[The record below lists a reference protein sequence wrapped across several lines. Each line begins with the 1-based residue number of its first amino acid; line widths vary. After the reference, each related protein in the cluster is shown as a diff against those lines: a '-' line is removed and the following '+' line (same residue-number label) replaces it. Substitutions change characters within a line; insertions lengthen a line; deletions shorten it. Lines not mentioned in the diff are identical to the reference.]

1 MTTVTV
7 AELGC
12 ANTGSVVMAFERLGA
27 TVVLSD
33 QADTLSAAE
42 RLILPG
48 VGAAG
53 FAMQRIH
60 SLGLYALLRTFSR
73 PLLGVCLGQQ
83 LLFEHSDEGNV
94 AGLGLIPGRV
104 TALTAAPDRPVPHMG
119 WNTLEAVTDDPLMQG
134 VTDGDYAYFVHSYA
148 CPVGDFTLARCTYGT
163 AFSAVVRRGN
173 VWGAQFH
180 PERSARAGRTL
191 LANFLSVPC

>member
-33 QADTLSAAE
+33 QADTLAAAE

-60 SLGLYALLRTFSR
+60 SLGLYELLRTFSR

-83 LLFEHSDEGNV
+83 LLFEHSDEGDV
-94 AGLGLIPGRV
+94 AGLGRIPGRV
-104 TALTAAPDRPVPHMG
+104 TTMTAAPDRPVPHMG
-119 WNTLEAVTDDPLMQG
+119 WNTLESLTDDPLMAG
-134 VTDGDYAYFVHSYA
+134 ISPGDYAYFVHSYA

-163 AFSAVVRRGN
+163 PFSAVVRRGN